1 MIKNINIKICR
12 KFIVIENDT
21 MNYFGSELN
30 HDRKQFTT
38 RKVQFSRPPSINY
51 LKDVAYF

>member
-1 MIKNINIKICR
+1 MIKNINICR
-12 KFIVIENDT
+12 IFIVIENDT
-21 MNYFGSELN
+21 INYFGSELN
-30 HDRKQFTT
+30 HDRIQFTT

>member
-1 MIKNINIKICR
+1 MYIAVESI
-12 KFIVIENDT
+12 T

-30 HDRKQFTT
+30 HDRKQFMT